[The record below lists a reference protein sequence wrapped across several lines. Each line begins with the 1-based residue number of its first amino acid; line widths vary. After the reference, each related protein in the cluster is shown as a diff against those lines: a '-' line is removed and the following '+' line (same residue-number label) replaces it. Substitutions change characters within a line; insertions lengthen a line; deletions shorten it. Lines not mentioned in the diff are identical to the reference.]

1 MPLENQCFITGN
13 LGKDPE
19 AKYTGNGKPYCKF
32 VVAASHKEKDKEYT
46 EWVPVQVWGPLAES
60 CAGNLQKGSRVMVRG
75 KFQTSRY
82 KDGTGKDKYFTQIVA
97 EQVAV
102 VLPGSPY
109 ATSSGGQQGTG
120 NWNQFGAPTPE
131 AQPPQTPPKQ
141 EYIQPTLDQKKEE
154 TPFPETIGPEGEE
167 IPF

>member
-13 LGKDPE
+13 LGRDPE

-82 KDGTGKDKYFTQIVA
+82 KDGTGKDKYFTQVVA

-102 VLPGSPY
+102 VLSGSPY
-109 ATSSGGQQGTG
+109 ANGSSQQKQGPAD
-120 NWNQFGAPTPE
+120 WSQFGAAQPE
-131 AQPPQTPPKQ
+131 APAKPVYTQLTLSEPKQ
-141 EYIQPTLDQKKEE
+141 EA
-154 TPFPETIGPEGEE
+154 PFPEVISPKDEE

>member
-19 AKYTGNGKPYCKF
+19 AKYTGSGKPYCKF
-32 VVAASHKEKDKEYT
+32 TVAASHKEKDREYT

-82 KDGTGKDKYFTQIVA
+82 KDGTGKDKYFTQVVA

-109 ATSSGGQQGTG
+109 ATGGGQQKPA
-120 NWNQFGAPTPE
+120 NWNQFGEAKPE
-131 AQPPQTPPKQ
+131 AAPAPKQ
-141 EYIQPTLDQKKEE
+141 AYVQPTLEDKGSQE
-154 TPFPETIGPEGEE
+154 PFPEAMGPEGEE